1 MADRS
6 GGVQCARAAPAAAL
20 TAGLSRAEAVYG
32 WVPPLAWEDDTLDEA
47 TAGRTGA
54 GYTRPRFGVLRRLL
68 EDPVE
73 LAAQVN
79 QGGVRAVAARHRV
92 TPAAAQAALTRSG
105 YRARLRAGGHVWART
120 SA

>member
-1 MADRS
+1 M
-6 GGVQCARAAPAAAL
+6 GAAA
-20 TAGLSRAEAVYG
+20 GV
-32 WVPPLAWEDDTLDEA
+32 
-47 TAGRTGA
+47 GRRHPGRGDGRPDRA
-54 GYTRPRFGVLRRLL
+54 GYTRPGFGVLRRLL